1 MKTLKIVFALD
12 DDKTKTVSLL
22 DPKNGLTRDTVKV
35 AADTMVAN
43 QAIIVGG
50 VSITAVKD
58 MYISTVER
66 TELA

>member
-43 QAIIVGG
+43 QAIVVGG